1 MCIKKE
7 HTSFISLPY
16 LSGKSNILECIA
28 SFMIRDVDITKL
40 IIEKFA
46 EEFLKNIELD
56 VAIVGAGPSGL
67 VAAKYLAE
75 KGKKVVIFERK
86 LSPGGG
92 MWGGGIG
99 YPYIVVKQGHEVLEE
114 AGIKCIEKQGYW
126 IANSIEAVAKL
137 VATAIDAGAKIF
149 NGMTV
154 EDVMVRDGR
163 VCGIVAN
170 WSAILQ
176 ANLHVDPISIEAS
189 FVIDATGHDCNV
201 AKIVEKKYGLGTPGG
216 KIEGE
221 KAMWADE
228 GERKTV
234 ENTGE
239 IFPGLYVTGM
249 AANAVYGSPR
259 MGPIFGGMLLSGKK
273 VAEIILEKVR

>member
-1 MCIKKE
+1 
-7 HTSFISLPY
+7 
-16 LSGKSNILECIA
+16 
-28 SFMIRDVDITKL
+28 MIRDIDITRL
-40 IIEKFA
+40 IVESFMQ
-46 EEFLKNIELD
+46 EFLQNIEID

-67 VAAKYLAE
+67 TAAYYLA
-75 KGKKVVIFERK
+75 KSGKKVVIFERK

-99 YPYIVVKQGHEVLEE
+99 YPIIVVKGAEDILKEM
-114 AGIKCIEKQGYW
+114 GIKCIEKNGYW

-137 VATAIDAGAKIF
+137 VSNAIDAGAKIF

-154 EDVMVRDGR
+154 EDVMVKNER
-163 VCGIVAN
+163 VCGVVIN
-170 WSAILQ
+170 WTSIMEAK
-176 ANLHVDPISIEAS
+176 LHVDPVSIEAK

-201 AKIVEKKYGLGTPGG
+201 ARIIEKKYGLKTPTG

-239 IFPGLYVTGM
+239 VFPGLYVTGM
-249 AANAVYGSPR
+249 AANAVMGAPR

-273 VAEIILEKVR
+273 VAEMVLERL

>member
-1 MCIKKE
+1 
-7 HTSFISLPY
+7 
-16 LSGKSNILECIA
+16 
-28 SFMIRDVDITKL
+28 MIRDIDITRL
-40 IIEKFA
+40 IVENFMH
-46 EEFLKNIELD
+46 EFLQNIKID

-67 VAAKYLAE
+67 TAAKYLA
-75 KGKKVVIFERK
+75 KAGKKVVVFERK

-99 YPYIVVKQGHEVLEE
+99 YPVIVLKQGEEILKEV
-114 AGIKCIEKQGYW
+114 GVKCIEKEGYW

-137 VATAIDAGAKIF
+137 VSAAIDAGAKIF

-154 EDVMVRDGR
+154 EDV
-163 VCGIVAN
+163 IVKDKKVSGVVVN
-170 WSAILQ
+170 WSAILDS
-176 ANLHVDPISIEAS
+176 NLHVDPISIES
-189 FVIDATGHDCNV
+189 SIVIDATGHDCNV
-201 AKIVEKKYGLGTPGG
+201 AKIVEKKYGLNTPTG

-221 KAMWADE
+221 KAMWAEE

-249 AANAVYGSPR
+249 AANAVMGAPR

-273 VAEIILEKVR
+273 VAEMILEKI